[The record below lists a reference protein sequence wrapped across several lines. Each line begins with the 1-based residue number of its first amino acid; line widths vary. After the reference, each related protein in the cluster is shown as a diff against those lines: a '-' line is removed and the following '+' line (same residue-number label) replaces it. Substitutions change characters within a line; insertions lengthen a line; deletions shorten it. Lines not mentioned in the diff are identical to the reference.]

1 MSLKRHLNS
10 KNTLPQVTSSKV
22 NLTLKSANTKKS
34 SGTNK
39 IGTKLVELTSS
50 FLSMP
55 LAIVINNSV
64 ASS

>member
-10 KNTLPQVTSSKV
+10 KNTLHQVTSSKV